1 MAECLSRSS
10 GAQPRHGRHA
20 RVSDAQL
27 GRGQRCVDVS
37 QHDWT
42 ILRHQPTS
50 VRYELRLR
58 VRLAGLVDNAGNR
71 HGMEKRLM
79 EPVKVHETRE
89 WTIHPW
95 NCQPL
100 RGEVSGMR
108 YQVSGFMLDAGCLSS
123 L

>member
-1 MAECLSRSS
+1 M
-10 GAQPRHGRHA
+10 
-20 RVSDAQL
+20 
-27 GRGQRCVDVS
+27 DVS